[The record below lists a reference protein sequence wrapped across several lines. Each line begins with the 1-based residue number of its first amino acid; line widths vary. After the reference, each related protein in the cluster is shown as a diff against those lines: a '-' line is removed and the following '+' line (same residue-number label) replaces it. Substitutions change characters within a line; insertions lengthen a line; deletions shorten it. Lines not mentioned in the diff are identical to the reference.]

1 MQTMRAQCSLVFQDA
16 DLYNGLI
23 VPMKESKELN
33 ALIIRCLSAYYNQP
47 SVRELVDGFVV
58 ESGVDSTQELIDR
71 VRESFAVQDFIV
83 GQLAS
88 AVDNNM
94 MDVSDLLD
102 GVKETVANGG
112 SDMFDVSHGDNGSVF
127 VVRKEIEDKG
137 KAAKSSESASEVN
150 NSVKAL
156 RDLANEG
163 DFKGAFNGLFDML
176 SKFLTGKVSVNTT
189 ASERV
194 EPAVEKPVEP
204 EIEREI
210 PVSEDVTEAEEAE
223 PVLEDIFD
231 EDVQEPVSEPEQEVE
246 VQQVGNARNALLES
260 LASAI
265 DL

>member
-83 GQLAS
+83 GQLA
-88 AVDNNM
+88 
-94 MDVSDLLD
+94 
-102 GVKETVANGG
+102 